1 MGNRYMNQF
10 QYTLE
15 SDSVTLYGGVNISTT
30 GSVGSVYGLG
40 IASVTLTGTGTY
52 DVVLSDKWSQ
62 LLDWDFK
69 TFDDA
74 NSTCAKIQLVQD
86 PASLQTDFKSDKTL
100 TIRCLDFAGSAVAP
114 ASGSQIKIK
123 VIARYSSYGPDDQA

>member
-15 SDSVTLYGGVNISTT
+15 QDSVSIYGGVNISTT
-30 GSVGSVYGLG
+30 GSVGDYYGLG
-40 IASVTLTGTGTY
+40 ILSVSLVATGKY
-52 DVVLSDKWSQ
+52 DIVLDDKWSQ

-74 NSTCAKIQLVQD
+74 NSTCAKIQLVND
-86 PASLQTDFKSDKTL
+86 PATLQADFKSDKTL
-100 TIRCLDFAGSAVAP
+100 TIQCLDFAGSAVAP

-123 VIARYSSYGPDDQA
+123 VIARYSSYGVADQ